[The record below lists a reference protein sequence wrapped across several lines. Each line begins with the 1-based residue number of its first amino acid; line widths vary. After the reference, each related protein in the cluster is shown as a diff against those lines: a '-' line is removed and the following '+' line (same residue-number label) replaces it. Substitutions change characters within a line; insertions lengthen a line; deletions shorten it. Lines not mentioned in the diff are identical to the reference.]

1 MQRTCR
7 KWRGTLLILGLA
19 LVFGGCTPS
28 PRPDVVSKPTPRLI
42 QYIGVING
50 RLGSASLSAPV
61 AITIDQS
68 NNLYIVD
75 QGNNRIVKIG
85 PDYQFIRENGGF
97 GLGLNGLS
105 RPSDIASDGGINFYI
120 LDQGNGR
127 VIRSDYD
134 LVFADEIRFNSN
146 ADLQALGKIAAIG
159 YARTGRMYL
168 VDPDN
173 LKVIVLDRV
182 HKIEQELF
190 PAGGFSRCGAITV
203 TDEGDVFVYDR
214 GDNSLNKFDTFGN
227 AGDRIVLDGAEAIG
241 GFAIRDREIVA
252 TDRVRNEI
260 VMYDRSGVR
269 VATFGSIGSGPAN
282 LNAPTGLVWRADGKL
297 FVCDTGN
304 NRIMIYEL
312 AAK

>member
-1 MQRTCR
+1 MLRSVGKTS
-7 KWRGTLLILGLA
+7 LILGLA
-19 LVFGGCTPS
+19 LLLGGCTPA
-28 PRPDVVSKPTPRLI
+28 PRREIVSKPTPRQI
-42 QYIGVING
+42 QYVGEING
-50 RLGSASLSAPV
+50 KLGSARLSAPV
-61 AITIDQS
+61 AITFDQS

-85 PDYQFIRENGGF
+85 PDFQFIRENGEF

-105 RPSDIASDGGINFYI
+105 RPSDVASDGGINFFI

-127 VIRSDYD
+127 IIRSDYN

-146 ADLQALGKIAAIG
+146 ADLQALGKITAIG
-159 YARTGRMYL
+159 FARTGRMYL

-173 LKVIVLDRV
+173 LKVIVLDRD

-214 GDNSLNKFDTFGN
+214 GDNSLNEFDTFGN
-227 AGDRIVLDGAEAIG
+227 SGDRIVLDGAEEIG
-241 GFAIRDREIVA
+241 GFAIHDHEIVA

-260 VMYDRSGVR
+260 VMFDRTGAR
-269 VATFGSIGSGPAN
+269 VAAFGSIGSGPQN
-282 LNAPTGLVWRADGKL
+282 LNVPTGLAWRADGKL

-304 NRIMIYEL
+304 DRIMIYEL

>member
-1 MQRTCR
+1 M
-7 KWRGTLLILGLA
+7 LILGLA
-19 LVFGGCTPS
+19 LTLGGCTPS
-28 PRPDVVSKPTPRLI
+28 PRPEIVSKPTPRQI
-42 QYIGVING
+42 QYVGQING
-50 RLGSASLSAPV
+50 RLGSAELSTPT
-61 AITIDQS
+61 AITLDQS

-85 PDYQFIRENGGF
+85 PDYRLIRENGGF

-105 RPSDIASDGGINFYI
+105 RPSDIASDGGINFFI

-146 ADLQALGKIAAIG
+146 ADLQALGKITAIG

-173 LKVIVLDRV
+173 LKVIVLDRD

-203 TDEGDVFVYDR
+203 TDDGDVFVYDR

-227 AGDRIVLDGAEAIG
+227 SGERIVLDGVEAVG
-241 GFAIRDREIVA
+241 GFAIRGREIVA

-260 VMYDRSGVR
+260 VMFDWLGTR
-269 VATFGSIGSGPAN
+269 VATFGSIGSGPTN
-282 LNAPTGLVWRADGKL
+282 LNAPTGLAWQADGKL

>member
-1 MQRTCR
+1 MLRWVWKR
-7 KWRGTLLILGLA
+7 SLILGLA
-19 LVFGGCTPS
+19 LMLGGCTPA
-28 PRPDVVSKPTPRLI
+28 PQPEIVSKPTPRQI
-42 QYIGVING
+42 QYVGEING
-50 RLGSASLSAPV
+50 RLGSARLSAPV
-61 AITIDQS
+61 AITFDQS

-85 PDYQFIRENGGF
+85 PDYKFLSENGGF

-105 RPSDIASDGGINFYI
+105 RPCDIASDGGINFFI
-120 LDQGNGR
+120 LDQGNSR
-127 VIRSDYD
+127 IIRSDYD

-173 LKVIVLDRV
+173 LKVIVLDND

-203 TDEGDVFVYDR
+203 TNDGDVFVYDR
-214 GDNSLNKFDTFGN
+214 GDNSLNKFDTFGTS
-227 AGDRIVLDGAEAIG
+227 GDRIVLDGAEAIG
-241 GFAIRDREIVA
+241 GFAIHGHEIVA
-252 TDRVRNEI
+252 TDKVRNEI
-260 VMYDRSGVR
+260 VMFDWSGAH
-269 VATFGSIGSGPAN
+269 VAMFGSIGSGPQN
-282 LNAPTGLVWRADGKL
+282 LNAPTGLAWRADGKL

>member
-1 MQRTCR
+1 MLRSVWKTS
-7 KWRGTLLILGLA
+7 LILGLA
-19 LVFGGCTPS
+19 LMLSGCTPA
-28 PRPDVVSKPTPRLI
+28 PRPEIVSRPTPRQI
-42 QYIGVING
+42 QYVGEING
-50 RLGSASLSAPV
+50 RLGSARLSTPV
-61 AITIDQS
+61 AITFDQW

-105 RPSDIASDGGINFYI
+105 RPSDIASDGGISFFI
-120 LDQGNGR
+120 LDQGNSR
-127 VIRSDYD
+127 IVRSDYD

-146 ADLQALGKIAAIG
+146 IDLQALGKIAAIG
-159 YARTGRMYL
+159 FARTGRMYL

-173 LKVIVLDRV
+173 LKVIVLDRD

-203 TDEGDVFVYDR
+203 TNDGDAFVYDR

-227 AGDRIVLDGAEAIG
+227 SGERIVLDGVETIG
-241 GFAIRDREIVA
+241 GFAIHGREIVA

-260 VMYDRSGVR
+260 VLFDRSGTR
-269 VATFGSIGSGPAN
+269 VVTFGSIGSGPTN
-282 LNAPTGLVWRADGKL
+282 LNAPTGLALRADGKL

-312 AAK
+312 AAR

>member
-1 MQRTCR
+1 MLRSIR
-7 KWRGTLLILGLA
+7 NVFLLLSLA
-19 LVFGGCTPS
+19 VMIGGCTPS
-28 PRPDVVSKPTPRLI
+28 PRPEIVSKPTPRQI
-42 QYIGVING
+42 QYLGEING
-50 RLGSASLSAPV
+50 RLGTARLSAPV
-61 AITIDQS
+61 AITFDQS

-85 PDYQFIRENGGF
+85 PDYQFIYENGGF

-105 RPSDIASDGGINFYI
+105 RPSDIASDGGINFFI
-120 LDQGNGR
+120 LDQGNSR
-127 VIRSDYD
+127 IIRSDYD
-134 LVFADEIRFNSN
+134 LTFADEIRFSSN
-146 ADLQALGKIAAIG
+146 ADLQALGKITAIG

-173 LKVIVLDRV
+173 LKVIVLDRD

-203 TDEGDVFVYDR
+203 TDDGDVFVYDR
-214 GDNSLNKFDTFGN
+214 GDNSLNEFDTFGN
-227 AGDRIVLDGAEAIG
+227 SGDRIVLDGVEAVG
-241 GFAIRDREIVA
+241 GFAIHGREIVA

-260 VMYDRSGVR
+260 VMFDWSGTR
-269 VATFGSIGSGPAN
+269 LAAFGSMGSGPQN
-282 LNAPTGLVWRADGKL
+282 LNAPTGVAWRADGKL

-304 NRIMIYEL
+304 DRIMIYEL